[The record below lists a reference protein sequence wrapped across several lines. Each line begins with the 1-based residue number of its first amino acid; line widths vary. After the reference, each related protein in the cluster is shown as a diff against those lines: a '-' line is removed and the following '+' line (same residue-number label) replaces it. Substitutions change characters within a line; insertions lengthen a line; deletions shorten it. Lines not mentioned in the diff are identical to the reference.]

1 MMMCEPRVSFV
12 LLGAAFALGSI
23 AASAQPLK
31 EIVVEAP
38 RIQKGVA
45 KDTVGASIDLIS
57 VTHRVSYSDIDIST
71 SSGSQ
76 VLTQRVKDAAAAACK
91 EIDKLYPLREPMPGS
106 RSCADAAADN
116 AMAQVKAAIAA
127 AEKAK
132 QK

>member
-1 MMMCEPRVSFV
+1 MNIAKPRVSMV
-12 LLGAAFALGSI
+12 LLGAAFALGSV

-38 RIQKGVA
+38 RIQKGVG
-45 KDTVGASIDLIS
+45 KDAVGASIDQIS

-71 SSGSQ
+71 SSGAQ

-106 RSCADAAADN
+106 RSCTDAAAD
-116 AMAQVKAAIAA
+116 AASAQVKAAVAA

>member
-1 MMMCEPRVSFV
+1 MTISKSRLSMVVLGAGFV
-12 LLGAAFALGSI
+12 LGSV

-38 RIQKGVA
+38 RVQKGV
-45 KDTVGASIDLIS
+45 DRTSTGVPIDLIS

-71 SSGSQ
+71 SSGAQ

-106 RSCADAAADN
+106 RSCTDAAAD
-116 AMAQVKAAIAA
+116 AASAQVKAAVAA